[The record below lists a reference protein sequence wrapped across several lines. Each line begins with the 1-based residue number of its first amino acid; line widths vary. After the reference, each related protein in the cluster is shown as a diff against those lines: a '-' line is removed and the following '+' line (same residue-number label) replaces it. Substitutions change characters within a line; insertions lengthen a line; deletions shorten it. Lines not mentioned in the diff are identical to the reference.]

1 MEKRLDLQEV
11 LRTNLRV
18 LLALR
23 KMTAGELAAHLETDR
38 TTVSKRMNG
47 AREWALQDLA
57 ELSAVFDV
65 PIDALIG
72 DTSQLLGVAPS
83 RMTGTDHR
91 FGSRVTA
98 RVTSEYV
105 PGNTADVIQFPQA
118 GEPRRGYHSHQTGQR
133 STHPTTPRTSRR
145 PNANAA
151 V

>member
-1 MEKRLDLQEV
+1 MDKRLDLQEV

-57 ELSAVFDV
+57 DLSAVFDV

-72 DTSQLLGVAPS
+72 ETSQLLGIVPP
-83 RMTGTDHR
+83 RMTGTD
-91 FGSRVTA
+91 GQSKKTTVWYSRRKSQTV
-98 RVTSEYV
+98 V
-105 PGNTADVIQFPQA
+105 PFPQL
-118 GEPRRGYHSHQTGQR
+118 R
-133 STHPTTPRTSRR
+133 
-145 PNANAA
+145 A